1 MNSHLIVRI
10 INHMIIFLSF
20 TFSISI
26 KLVLWIWRVD
36 FSKCSENHI
45 KKQRD
50 GVYIFLRR
58 RSEELI
64 RLFRIFMEFPEQII
78 SRATENN
85 CFWSFWYFFS
95 KLFSRSS
102 GLKPFTGYLSF
113 VKNFPEFCE
122 FSSIWRKSI
131 PKKFSLQGSFGK
143 LDACKEIFS
152 NSFTKINFRL
162 TRVF

>member
-1 MNSHLIVRI
+1 MNSHQIVRI
-10 INHMIIFLSF
+10 INHVIIFLSF

-95 KLFSRSS
+95 KLSVVHLVWSHSLVTCPLWKTSWILWIFI
-102 GLKPFTGYLSF
+102 YL
-113 VKNFPEFCE
+113 
-122 FSSIWRKSI
+122 
-131 PKKFSLQGSFGK
+131 
-143 LDACKEIFS
+143 
-152 NSFTKINFRL
+152 TKIN
-162 TRVF
+162 T

>member
-1 MNSHLIVRI
+1 MNSHQIVRI

-113 VKNFPEFCE
+113 VKNFLNFVNFHLFDENQYLRNFPCRVHLRNLMPAKIF
-122 FSSIWRKSI
+122 FRIRLRKLI
-131 PKKFSLQGSFGK
+131 
-143 LDACKEIFS
+143 LD
-152 NSFTKINFRL
+152 
-162 TRVF
+162 